1 MQAIELAHQ
10 RAYHRCDGQG
20 DVHGGQCVKLVGLSA
35 RPELNGECG
44 IALRFNAE
52 SGRWLVRLADGEG
65 KQLVHECC
73 VRWLKRFREGARNR
87 GIARADR
94 DVVTT
99 ASLSGRSR
107 TRPIGIDQHGH
118 TYWLFAAA
126 PGSVFV
132 QLGPDSDVG
141 MELDGPPSDPQSGDA
156 PVAGTGW
163 MRYDDSTDL
172 SRLMKVRVR
181 WKGRHP
187 SSHSFV
193 TPHCHSTPT
202 TPRHYSTTPL
212 AST

>member
-1 MQAIELAHQ
+1 MLKKRWDCGAACELCGLTVGALCSPLVAINSLEDGNFAGPSFGFDDDWSEL
-10 RAYHRCDGQG
+10 
-20 DVHGGQCVKLVGLSA
+20 VPL
-35 RPELNGECG
+35 ENGTLE
-44 IALRFNAE
+44 
-52 SGRWLVRLADGEG
+52 GREDGEG

-99 ASLSGRSR
+99 AALSGRSR

-132 QLGPDSDVG
+132 QLGPDSDVN
-141 MELDGPPSDPQSGDA
+141 MELDGSPSDPQSGDA

-163 MRYDDSTDL
+163 MRYDDSTDV

-181 WKGRHP
+181 WIRRVDTHHP
-187 SSHSFV
+187 IHS
-193 TPHCHSTPT
+193 
-202 TPRHYSTTPL
+202 
-212 AST
+212 